1 MHPILRLSF
10 NSSVSGGVLSAVL
23 VQAALLVFIMLA
35 LLILASASNIK
46 QSNTLQDVMHT
57 VR

>member
-10 NSSVSGGVLSAVL
+10 NSSGGVLSAVL